1 MLRNSQE
8 SYCLMTQLSHNL
20 IILRKFRKLLF
31 FYIYIVLLP
40 NCPIIFSPQFSFSS
54 FAQVPWA
61 PSNRMVPSLI
71 RFNRNVMARHREGA
85 KDRATDGSNKK
96 GVQLNDRGMVQQ
108 LLTGDEP
115 FTVLCTWSS
124 LNWLWIWQSMY
135 DHEFEAGIFWISF
148 LVYISSL
155 LCYVKLENWRAA
167 ANLRQRTGSTY
178 STINS
183 NWRRR
188 TDRLKQIE
196 SDEVEGKKIL
206 VRESEQMW
214 VWYRDKSDHSF
225 EFSPRKI
232 TQYTRTSL
240 KSAQMIVWIPR
251 NDIIIL

>member
-155 LCYVKLENWRAA
+155 LCYLKLENWRAA
-167 ANLRQRTGSTY
+167 ANLRQRTAYGVNLLHYKFKLTSA
-178 STINS
+178 N
-183 NWRRR
+183 RPLK
-188 TDRLKQIE
+188 TDRIRWGGGQKN
-196 SDEVEGKKIL
+196 
-206 VRESEQMW
+206 
-214 VWYRDKSDHSF
+214 
-225 EFSPRKI
+225 PRQGI
-232 TQYTRTSL
+232 RADVSL
-240 KSAQMIVWIPR
+240 ISW
-251 NDIIIL
+251 